1 MYIFL
6 FQLNFKK
13 KTSII
18 NILLLTNKLR
28 DDYNIYYYIIK

>member
-13 KTSII
+13 TSII
-18 NILLLTNKLR
+18 NIPSLTNKLR